1 MQIQEDVQ
9 TAKSTFSLFQPVSS
23 PALSDRDNDVEVESV
38 VGFSEAQDEEQAE
51 QTRSREAPV
60 EPGKLC
66 VVKCEEKQEHSHKHI
81 TQKGDNSTGNSFWNG
96 VDRFHK
102 ELEEYWNAAVEKY
115 TQQNA
120 GCVQCSC
127 G

>member
-23 PALSDRDNDVEVESV
+23 PALSDRDNDVKVESV

-51 QTRSREAPV
+51 QTWSWEAPV

-81 TQKGDNSTGNSFWNG
+81 TQKGDNSTGNSFWNR

-102 ELEEYWNAAVEKY
+102 ELKEYWYAAVEKY